1 MKSIKILTA
10 GLILS
15 FTAQCVLAVGPTYVK
30 DNIAASASWTKDNSP
45 YVLQNDITVIK
56 GAILTIDPGVE
67 VQFSTPP
74 TAKSGKE
81 PNLVIQGGIKAV
93 GNSTTPISFVPSV
106 AGGYWGA
113 IYFYTSDPANS
124 VLQGCLIKGGHI
136 VCNGSSPNI
145 SQCSIYG
152 GKSGVEI
159 AVNSSPQII
168 NNRITANQYGL
179 ILLDATANPV
189 ISKNE
194 IYNNN
199 YGIYFKDFGTPTLSD
214 NKIYNN
220 LKYNLVNYS
229 PKPLSMP
236 NNDFKSTDAAA
247 VARSIYD
254 GASNPVYGKL
264 TVTPFAGAVVEA
276 AGSTVNAAANP
287 LVSTNIPPLPTP
299 VASTAV
305 AVASAPQAKPV
316 IQEEDFW
323 SYGRPFDA
331 MKVSNLEQGKSQ
343 SSGVVKI
350 LAVGATAVVTAVL
363 LFL

>member
-1 MKSIKILTA
+1 MKSIKVLTA
-10 GLILS
+10 GLILI
-15 FTAQCVLAVGPTYVK
+15 FAAQCVFAAGPTYIK
-30 DNIAASASWTKDNSP
+30 DTITASTSWIKDNSP
-45 YVLQNDITVIK
+45 YVIQNDITVAK

-93 GNSTTPISFVPSV
+93 GNATSTISFVPSV
-106 AGGYWGA
+106 AGGLWGA
-113 IYFYTSDPANS
+113 IYFYNSDPANS

-159 AVNSSPQII
+159 AVNSQPQII
-168 NNRITANQYGL
+168 NNRITANIYGL
-179 ILLDATANPV
+179 ILLSDSANPV
-189 ISKNE
+189 VTKNE

-199 YGIYFKDFGTPTLSD
+199 YGIYFKDFGTPNISD

-229 PKPLSMP
+229 AKPLSMP
-236 NNDFKSTDAAA
+236 NNDFHSADPLVVVKT
-247 VARSIYD
+247 IYD
-254 GASNPVYGKL
+254 GASNPAYGRL
-264 TVTPFAGAVVEA
+264 TVVPFASAGVAVP
-276 AGSTVNAAANP
+276 GTTTTAANP
-287 LVSTNIPPLPTP
+287 AP
-299 VASTAV
+299 VANVTPAAAAV
-305 AVASAPQAKPV
+305 VSAPQAKPA

-331 MKVSNLEQGKSQ
+331 MKISNLEQNKQ
-343 SSGVVKI
+343 QPSGVVKI